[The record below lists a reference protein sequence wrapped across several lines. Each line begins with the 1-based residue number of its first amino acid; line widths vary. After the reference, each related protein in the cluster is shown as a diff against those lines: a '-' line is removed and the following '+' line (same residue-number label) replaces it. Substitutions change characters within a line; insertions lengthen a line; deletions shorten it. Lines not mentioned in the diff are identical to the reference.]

1 MSGVCYILLPENF
14 GEKSQSQKRNN
25 PNGCIA
31 LAHGSAQFNSPAI
44 KLVTPEV
51 GKFILFPNYLLHTV
65 YPFKGPG
72 ERRSFSFNAD
82 IIIEK

>member
-1 MSGVCYILLPENF
+1 VYAIFYYQKNF
-14 GEKSQSQKRNN
+14 GEKSQNQKRNN

-31 LAHGSAQFNSPAI
+31 LSHGSAQFTSPAV
-44 KLVTPEV
+44 KLITPEI
-51 GKFILFPNYLLHTV
+51 GKFVFFPNYLLHTV

-82 IIIEK
+82 VVFNK